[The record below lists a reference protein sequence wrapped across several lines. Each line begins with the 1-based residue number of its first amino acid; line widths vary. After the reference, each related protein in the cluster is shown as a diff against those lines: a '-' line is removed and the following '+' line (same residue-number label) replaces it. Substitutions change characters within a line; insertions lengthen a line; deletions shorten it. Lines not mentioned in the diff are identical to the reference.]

1 MNLTEELRTKD
12 ALVAVGKSIDED
24 RKLGTFGQPGT
35 ESVAWVMKDPQ
46 GAQEVM
52 TNAYERLRSLGVSNR
67 AAVERHDFED
77 VGIDIARDLPHL
89 TSAEEIC
96 AEAANRFGEIGMHAY
111 KPEVSISEHMKVLEV
126 RMRLNAKNASM

>member
-52 TNAYERLRSLGVSNR
+52 TNAYERLRSLGVSNHEGLDR
-67 AAVERHDFED
+67 FHFED
-77 VGIDIARDLPHL
+77 VGTDIARDLPHL

-96 AEAANRFGEIGMHAY
+96 AEAANRLGEIGMHAY
-111 KPEVSISEHMKVLEV
+111 KPEVSVSEHMKVLEV
-126 RMRLNAKNASM
+126 RMRLNAKNSTM